1 MSQLTLYLD
10 TETEAKM
17 RQGARE
23 AGVSLS
29 RWVADLI
36 REKTADEWPESISQ
50 LAGAWPDFPTRE
62 EIHASLGEDLPREG
76 L

>member
-17 RQGARE
+17 RQAARE

-29 RWVADLI
+29 RWVAGLI
-36 REKTADEWPESISQ
+36 REKTSDEWPESVAR
-50 LAGAWPDFPTRE
+50 LAGAWKDFPERE
-62 EIHASLGEDLPREG
+62 EIHAEIGQDLPREG

>member
-17 RQGARE
+17 RQAAQE
-23 AGVSLS
+23 AGLSLS
-29 RWVADLI
+29 KWVAGLI
-36 REKTADEWPESISQ
+36 REKVSDDWPESIAK

-62 EIHASLGEDLPREG
+62 EIHAAAGEELPREG

>member
-10 TETEAKM
+10 TDTEAKM
-17 RQGARE
+17 RRAAQE

-29 RWVADLI
+29 RWVATLI
-36 REKTADEWPESISQ
+36 REKTADEWPQSIGE
-50 LAGAWPDFPTRE
+50 LAGSWKDFPTRE
-62 EIHASLGEDLPREG
+62 EIHEAMGKDLPREA

>member
-10 TETEAKM
+10 AETEAKM
-17 RQGARE
+17 RQSARE
-23 AGVSLS
+23 AGLSLS
-29 RWVADLI
+29 RWVAGLI
-36 REKTADEWPESISQ
+36 REKTSDEWPVSVTK

-62 EIHASLGEDLPREG
+62 EIHALAGEDLPREG